1 MRILTYDLNKE
12 TTSKDYDGF
21 YKIIKG
27 YNWVELSESS
37 YALDTSD
44 TPETI
49 YNKLKPYIDNNDNVL
64 IFTLTKPYAGQASS
78 KAIDW
83 LAQRM

>member
-12 TTSKDYDGF
+12 KTSKDYDGF

-27 YNWVELSESS
+27 YDWAKLSESS
-37 YALDTSD
+37 YALDTNDS
-44 TPETI
+44 PETI
-49 YNKLKPYIDNNDNVL
+49 YNKLNPYIDNNDNVL
-64 IFTLTKPYAGQASS
+64 ILTLNNPYCGQAP
-78 KAIDW
+78 KAVIDW